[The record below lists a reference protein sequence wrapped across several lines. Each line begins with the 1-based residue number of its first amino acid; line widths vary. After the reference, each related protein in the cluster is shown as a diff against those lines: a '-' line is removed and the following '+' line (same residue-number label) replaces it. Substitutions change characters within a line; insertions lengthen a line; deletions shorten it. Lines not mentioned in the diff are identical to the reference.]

1 MSLSSACGQDW
12 DVRSRESKG
21 CRSNFG
27 GATGMS
33 WMLDVLRLAG
43 SGGRL
48 GSRDAWEVWQAW
60 VGVVSRGRGSRR
72 GSRRVGMSV

>member
-1 MSLSSACGQDW
+1 
-12 DVRSRESKG
+12 
-21 CRSNFG
+21 
-27 GATGMS
+27 MS